1 MVSTAFDEKPYAG
14 NPHVRFDDRDV
25 TSAKP
30 KRSSLRY
37 KKQLVFV
44 VAVSAALVGSAGT
57 LGFWDFKDG
66 MPGDDVTTVSN

>member
-44 VAVSAALVGSAGT
+44 VADRIIVAHVAGPRLART
-57 LGFWDFKDG
+57 AITCW
-66 MPGDDVTTVSN
+66 